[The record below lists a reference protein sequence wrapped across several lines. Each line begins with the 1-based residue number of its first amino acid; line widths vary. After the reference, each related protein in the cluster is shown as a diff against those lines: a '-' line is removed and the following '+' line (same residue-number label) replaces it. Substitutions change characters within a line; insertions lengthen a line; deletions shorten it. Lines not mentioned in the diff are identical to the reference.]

1 MIPRTTLEQ
10 WSVLQAIVDHGSYAK
25 AAEALHRS
33 QSSVS
38 YMVARLQEQLG
49 VELLAIEGRKA
60 RLTERGAVLLRRA
73 TELLADARRLEQ
85 LAGSL
90 REGREAEV
98 RLAADVVFPIQ
109 LLLDALARFAA
120 IAPATRVQ
128 LKEVVLS
135 GADDALLDQSADLV
149 IGSRVPPGFL
159 GDLLMEIEFVA
170 VARPDHPLHQLGREI
185 TVDDLAHAQQIV
197 IRDSGTVKPRDEGW
211 LGAARRWTVTGIETS
226 ISLVAGGLGFAWLP
240 CHLIDPYIEADALKP
255 LPLREGQRRRAQL
268 FLMYA
273 QPELAGPATRELAQV
288 LREAVAQADAPNR

>member
-10 WSVLQAIVDHGSYAK
+10 CSVLQAIVDHGSYAK

-255 LPLREGQRRRAQL
+255 LPLREGQRRRAQM

>member
-1 MIPRTTLEQ
+1 
-10 WSVLQAIVDHGSYAK
+10 
-25 AAEALHRS
+25 
-33 QSSVS
+33 
-38 YMVARLQEQLG
+38 
-49 VELLAIEGRKA
+49 
-60 RLTERGAVLLRRA
+60 
-73 TELLADARRLEQ
+73 

-98 RLAADVVFPIQ
+98 RLAADVVFPTR

-135 GADDALLDQSADLV
+135 GADEALLDQSADLV
-149 IGSRVPPGFL
+149 IGNRVPPGFL
-159 GDLLMEIEFVA
+159 GDLLIEIEFVA

-185 TVDDLAHAQQIV
+185 TVDDLARGQQIV

-211 LGAARRWTVTGIETS
+211 LGATQLWTVTGIETS

-240 CHLIDPYIEADALKP
+240 CHLINPYIEAKTLKP
-255 LPLREGQRRRAQL
+255 LPLREGQRRRGPL
-268 FLMYA
+268 YLMYA

-288 LREAVAQADAPNR
+288 LREAVAQAGANR